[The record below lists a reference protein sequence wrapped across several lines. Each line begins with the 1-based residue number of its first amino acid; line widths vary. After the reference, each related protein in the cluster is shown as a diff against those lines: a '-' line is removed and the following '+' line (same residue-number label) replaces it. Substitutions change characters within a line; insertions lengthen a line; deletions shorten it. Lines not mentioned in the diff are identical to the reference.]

1 MTDTL
6 DKETLTAVLRATLE
20 GAPDARGAALCLC
33 AEWCGTCREFRAIFD
48 ETAAAH
54 PQLAFRWVDIED
66 EADTLGEDLDIET
79 FPTIVLGDASGA
91 LRFAAPIPPQR
102 AHLERLLGA
111 LLPEA

>member
-6 DKETLTAVLRATLE
+6 DKETLTAVLRATLD
-20 GAPDARGAALCLC
+20 GAPDARGAVLCLC
-33 AEWCGTCREFRAIFD
+33 AEWCGACRGWRAIFE

-66 EADTLGEDLDIET
+66 EAEALGDEVDIET

-91 LRFAAPIPPQR
+91 LRFAGAVEPQR
-102 AHLERLLGA
+102 THLERLLGG
-111 LLPEA
+111 LLPE

>member
-1 MTDTL
+1 MTTAD
-6 DKETLTAVLRATLE
+6 EAFAAVLRATLE

-66 EADTLGEDLDIET
+66 EADTLGEDLDIAT

-111 LLPEA
+111 MLSVA

>member
-1 MTDTL
+1 MNAADPAF
-6 DKETLTAVLRATLE
+6 TAVLCATLD

-33 AEWCGTCREFRAIFD
+33 AEWCGACRGWRSVFD

-66 EADTLGEDLDIET
+66 EADTLGEDFDIET

-91 LRFAAPIPPQR
+91 LLFAGAVEPQR

-111 LLPEA
+111 LLSEA